1 MNWGCRM
8 WVSHK
13 VFGIKWSKQS
23 RVNLEESLD
32 SAGLAERENEFIG
45 MNVFQRLTSYVVRTV
60 HKWTNTVRMSSL
72 EWMCSN
78 AWRAMLSA
86 LNTNEQT
93 QWEWVHW
100 NECVP
105 MPDELCCQHCTQ
117 VNKHIGY
124 INNTE
129 SQLYNCEQRGQL
141 ITLHVLYSIHTFGTC
156 VIFPSS
162 AENWRPFC
170 SGCHSLMRS
179 DNVLC
184 FICAPVTQ
192 CWPVSIYWLL
202 QTDFVDIVQCDNAT

>member
-32 SAGLAERENEFIG
+32 SVGLAERENEFIG
-45 MNVFQRLTSYVVRTV
+45 MNVFQRLTSYVVSTV

-105 MPDELCCQHCTQ
+105 TPDELCCPHCTQ
-117 VNKHIGY
+117 MNKHSENEFIGMNVFQRLTIY
-124 INNTE
+124 VVSTVHKWINTVRMSSLEWMCSNAWRAML
-129 SQLYNCEQRGQL
+129 SALYTSEQ
-141 ITLHVLYSIHTFGTC
+141 THWLH
-156 VIFPSS
+156 
-162 AENWRPFC
+162 
-170 SGCHSLMRS
+170 
-179 DNVLC
+179 
-184 FICAPVTQ
+184 Q
-192 CWPVSIYWLL
+192 
-202 QTDFVDIVQCDNAT
+202 